1 MELLAPAG
9 SMEALRAAVC
19 NGADAVYLGADTFN
33 ARMNARN
40 FSAADLQEAVVYCHV
55 RGVKVHLTLNTL
67 VLDRE
72 MPRAAELIRMAA
84 SCGVDAFIVQDLGM
98 VSLCRQLAP
107 DVPIHA
113 STQMSIHS
121 LEGVLEAAAL
131 GCSRVVL
138 ARELPAEEIAHIC
151 KKSPVEIEVFVHGAL
166 CMCYSGQC
174 YLSSVIGRR
183 SGNRG
188 QCAQPCRLPYGY
200 GRFESTRYPL
210 SLKDNCLAGELDEL
224 RRMGVASIKIEGRMK
239 RPEYVA
245 IVTRAYRTVL
255 NGGKLTQADLQ
266 ELETAFSRQGFT
278 DGYFKGQTGSD
289 MFGRRQESEDTADLF
304 ASARATYEQGE
315 TQRIG
320 VRFYAM
326 IHRGQPARLA
336 VEDPDGNLCRTYGPV
351 PEQAVYRSLTAQ
363 DLEQQLKKTGGT
375 PYLCTSVRSSLDP
388 DLMLPASAINAM
400 RRDAIAELTAKRGR
414 AEKPHLN
421 AYDEPPRYDGISGE
435 PQLTVAVR
443 TADQITSRMLSMKPT
458 VLYVPLSELV
468 EHPEL
473 RQRVG
478 VETQLAAILPRVIW
492 SGELVP
498 IARQLRTVYDMG
510 VRQVLAGNL
519 GQLHIARA
527 AGFAVRGDFG
537 LNIVNSRAMR
547 YLREQGLD
555 SQLLSFELTLPQIRD
570 ISKAVPA
577 EVLIYG
583 RLPLMLME
591 NCVIKNRTGT
601 CTCQTGTVRLVDRV
615 GEEFPIV
622 KDPGTCRNVLLNGK
636 KLYLLDKKDAFR
648 GMGLWALRLQFTTEI
663 SPQAG
668 TDEAYRPAV
677 YRPCGRCGRDDGQ
690 VASCPAGGHA
700 RQPSESADHR
710 RRRICGRYRHCC
722 RYHRGH
728 RRPRTGKTPLGA
740 GSTGHAPPALRQDAR
755 GRDRSVRMQ
764 RPSHRIRSRRDE
776 GNIPHA
782 L

>member
-72 MPRAAELIRMAA
+72 MPRAAELIRLAA
-84 SCGVDAFIVQDLGM
+84 SCGVDAFIVQDLGV

-255 NGGKLTQADLQ
+255 NGGKLMPSDLQ

-278 DGYFKGQTGSD
+278 DGYFRGQTGSD
-289 MFGRRQESEDTADLF
+289 MFGRRQEGEDTADLF

-315 TQRIG
+315 PQRIG

-326 IHRGQPARLA
+326 IRRGEPAQLA
-336 VEDPDGNLCRTYGPV
+336 VEDPDGNLCRTRGPV
-351 PEQAVYRSLTAQ
+351 PEQAVYRSLTPQ

-375 PYLCTSVRSSLDP
+375 PYLCTAVRSSLDP

-400 RRDAIAELTAKRGR
+400 RRDVIAELTAKRGR
-414 AEKPHLN
+414 AAPARLN
-421 AYDEPPRYDGISGE
+421 AYDEPPRYDGIAGE
-435 PQLTVAVR
+435 PQLTIAVR
-443 TADQITSRMLSMKPT
+443 TAGQITSRMLSMKPT
-458 VLYVPLSELV
+458 VLYVPLSELA
-468 EHPEL
+468 EHPDL
-473 RQRVG
+473 PQRVS

-492 SGELVP
+492 SGELAPV
-498 IARQLRTVYDMG
+498 ARQLRTVYEMG

-577 EVLIYG
+577 ELLIYG

-591 NCVIKNRTGT
+591 NCVMKNRTGI
-601 CTCQTGTVRLVDRV
+601 CACQTGTVRLVDRV

-648 GMGLWALRLQFTTEI
+648 GMGLWALRLQFTTEN
-663 SPQAG
+663 
-668 TDEAYRPAV
+668 
-677 YRPCGRCGRDDGQ
+677 
-690 VASCPAGGHA
+690 
-700 RQPSESADHR
+700 PSEIDKVLMDYQ
-710 RRRICGRYRHCC
+710 GRAVFD
-722 RYHRGH
+722 
-728 RRPRTGKTPLGA
+728 A
-740 GSTGHAPPALRQDAR
+740 GSYTR
-755 GRDRSVRMQ
+755 GLY
-764 RPSHRIRSRRDE
+764 SRGVE
-776 GNIPHA
+776 
-782 L
+782 

>member
-33 ARMNARN
+33 ARINARN

-72 MPRAAELIRMAA
+72 MPRAAELIRLAA
-84 SCGVDAFIVQDLGM
+84 SCGVDAFIVQDLGV

-113 STQMSIHS
+113 STQMSIHL
-121 LEGVLEAAAL
+121 LEGVMEAAAL

-255 NGGKLTQADLQ
+255 NGGKLMPSDLQ

-278 DGYFKGQTGSD
+278 DGYFRGQTGSD
-289 MFGRRQESEDTADLF
+289 MFGRRQEGEDTADLF

-315 TQRIG
+315 PQRIG

-326 IHRGQPARLA
+326 IRRGEPAQLA
-336 VEDPDGNLCRTYGPV
+336 VEDPDGNLCRTRGPV
-351 PEQAVYRSLTAQ
+351 PEQAVYRSLTPQ

-375 PYLCTSVRSSLDP
+375 PYLCTAVRSSLDP

-400 RRDAIAELTAKRGR
+400 RRDVIAELTAKRGR
-414 AEKPHLN
+414 AAPAHLN
-421 AYDEPPRYDGISGE
+421 AYDEPPRYDGIAGE
-435 PQLTVAVR
+435 PQLTIAVR
-443 TADQITSRMLSMKPT
+443 TAGQITSRMLSMKPT
-458 VLYVPLSELV
+458 VLYVPLSELA
-468 EHPEL
+468 EHPDL
-473 RQRVG
+473 PQRVS

-492 SGELVP
+492 SGELAPV
-498 IARQLRTVYDMG
+498 ARQLRTVYEMG

-577 EVLIYG
+577 ELLIYG

-591 NCVIKNRTGT
+591 NCVMKNRTGI
-601 CTCQTGTVRLVDRV
+601 CACQTGTVRLVDRV

-636 KLYLLDKKDAFR
+636 KLYLLDKKDALR
-648 GMGLWALRLQFTTEI
+648 GMGLWALRLQFTTENPGEI
-663 SPQAG
+663 DKVLMDYQG
-668 TDEAYRPAV
+668 RAV
-677 YRPCGRCGRDDGQ
+677 FD
-690 VASCPAGGHA
+690 
-700 RQPSESADHR
+700 
-710 RRRICGRYRHCC
+710 
-722 RYHRGH
+722 
-728 RRPRTGKTPLGA
+728 A
-740 GSTGHAPPALRQDAR
+740 GSYTR
-755 GRDRSVRMQ
+755 GLY
-764 RPSHRIRSRRDE
+764 SRGVE
-776 GNIPHA
+776 
-782 L
+782 

>member
-72 MPRAAELIRMAA
+72 MPRAAELIRLAA
-84 SCGVDAFIVQDLGM
+84 SCGVDAFIVQDLGV

-121 LEGVLEAAAL
+121 LEGVMEAAAL

-255 NGGKLTQADLQ
+255 NGGKLMPSDLQ

-278 DGYFKGQTGSD
+278 DGYFRGQTGSD
-289 MFGRRQESEDTADLF
+289 MFGRRQEGEDTADLF

-315 TQRIG
+315 PQRIG

-326 IHRGQPARLA
+326 IRRGEPAQLA
-336 VEDPDGNLCRTYGPV
+336 VEDPDGNLCRTRGPV
-351 PEQAVYRSLTAQ
+351 PEQAVYRSLTPQ

-375 PYLCTSVRSSLDP
+375 PYLCTAVRSSLDP

-400 RRDAIAELTAKRGR
+400 RRDVIAELTAKRGR
-414 AEKPHLN
+414 AAPARLN
-421 AYDEPPRYDGISGE
+421 AYDEPPRYDGIAGE
-435 PQLTVAVR
+435 PQLTIAVR
-443 TADQITSRMLSMKPT
+443 TAGQITSRMLSMKPT
-458 VLYVPLSELV
+458 VLYVPLSELA
-468 EHPEL
+468 EHPDL
-473 RQRVG
+473 PQRVS

-492 SGELVP
+492 SGELAPV
-498 IARQLRTVYDMG
+498 ARQLRTVYEMG

-577 EVLIYG
+577 ELLIYG

-591 NCVIKNRTGT
+591 NCVMKNRTGI
-601 CTCQTGTVRLVDRV
+601 CACQTGTVRLVDRV

-636 KLYLLDKKDAFR
+636 KLYLLDRKDALR
-648 GMGLWALRLQFTTEI
+648 GMGLWALRLQFTTENPGEI
-663 SPQAG
+663 DKVLMDYQG
-668 TDEAYRPAV
+668 RAV
-677 YRPCGRCGRDDGQ
+677 FD
-690 VASCPAGGHA
+690 
-700 RQPSESADHR
+700 
-710 RRRICGRYRHCC
+710 
-722 RYHRGH
+722 
-728 RRPRTGKTPLGA
+728 A
-740 GSTGHAPPALRQDAR
+740 GSYTR
-755 GRDRSVRMQ
+755 GLY
-764 RPSHRIRSRRDE
+764 SRGVE
-776 GNIPHA
+776 
-782 L
+782 

>member
-33 ARMNARN
+33 ARINARN

-72 MPRAAELIRMAA
+72 MPRAAELIRLAA
-84 SCGVDAFIVQDLGM
+84 SCGVDAFIVQDLGV

-121 LEGVLEAAAL
+121 LEGVMEAAAL

-255 NGGKLTQADLQ
+255 NGGKLMPSDLQ

-278 DGYFKGQTGSD
+278 DGYFRGQTGSD
-289 MFGRRQESEDTADLF
+289 MFGRRQEGEDTADLF

-315 TQRIG
+315 PQRIG

-326 IHRGQPARLA
+326 IRRGEPAQLA
-336 VEDPDGNLCRTYGPV
+336 VEDPDGNLCRTRGPV
-351 PEQAVYRSLTAQ
+351 PEQAVYRSLTPQ

-375 PYLCTSVRSSLDP
+375 PYLCTAVRSSLDP

-400 RRDAIAELTAKRGR
+400 RRDVIAELTAKRGR
-414 AEKPHLN
+414 AAPARLN
-421 AYDEPPRYDGISGE
+421 AYDEPPRYDGIAGE
-435 PQLTVAVR
+435 PQLTIAVR
-443 TADQITSRMLSMKPT
+443 TAGQITSRMLSMKPT
-458 VLYVPLSELV
+458 VLYVPLSELA
-468 EHPEL
+468 EHPDL
-473 RQRVG
+473 PQRVS

-492 SGELVP
+492 SGELAP
-498 IARQLRTVYDMG
+498 IARQLRTVYEMG

-547 YLREQGLD
+547 YMREQGLD

-577 EVLIYG
+577 ELLIYG

-591 NCVIKNRTGT
+591 NCVMKNRTGI
-601 CTCQTGTVRLVDRV
+601 CACQTGTVRLVDRV

-636 KLYLLDKKDAFR
+636 KLYLLDKKDALR
-648 GMGLWALRLQFTTEI
+648 GMGLWALRLQFTTENPGEI
-663 SPQAG
+663 DKVLMDYQG
-668 TDEAYRPAV
+668 RAV
-677 YRPCGRCGRDDGQ
+677 FD
-690 VASCPAGGHA
+690 
-700 RQPSESADHR
+700 
-710 RRRICGRYRHCC
+710 
-722 RYHRGH
+722 
-728 RRPRTGKTPLGA
+728 A
-740 GSTGHAPPALRQDAR
+740 GSYTR
-755 GRDRSVRMQ
+755 GLY
-764 RPSHRIRSRRDE
+764 SRGVE
-776 GNIPHA
+776 
-782 L
+782 

>member
-40 FSAADLQEAVVYCHV
+40 FSAADLQEAIVYCHV

-255 NGGKLTQADLQ
+255 NGGKLMPSDLQ

-278 DGYFKGQTGSD
+278 DGYFRGQTGSD
-289 MFGRRQESEDTADLF
+289 MFGRRQEGEDTADLF

-315 TQRIG
+315 PQRIG

-326 IHRGQPARLA
+326 IRRGEPAQLA
-336 VEDPDGNLCRTYGPV
+336 VEDPDGNLCRTRGPV
-351 PEQAVYRSLTAQ
+351 PEQAVYRSLTPQ

-375 PYLCTSVRSSLDP
+375 PYLCTAVRSSLDP

-400 RRDAIAELTAKRGR
+400 RRDVIAELTAKRGR
-414 AEKPHLN
+414 AAPARLN
-421 AYDEPPRYDGISGE
+421 AYDEPPRYDGIAGE
-435 PQLTVAVR
+435 PQLTIAVR
-443 TADQITSRMLSMKPT
+443 TAGQITSRMLSMKPT
-458 VLYVPLSELV
+458 VLYVPLSELA
-468 EHPEL
+468 EHPDL
-473 RQRVG
+473 PQRVS

-492 SGELVP
+492 SGELAPV
-498 IARQLRTVYDMG
+498 ARQLRTVYEMG

-577 EVLIYG
+577 ELLIYG

-591 NCVIKNRTGT
+591 NCVMKNRTGI
-601 CTCQTGTVRLVDRV
+601 CACQTGTVRLVDRV

-636 KLYLLDKKDAFR
+636 KLYLLDKKDALR
-648 GMGLWALRLQFTTEI
+648 GMGLWALRLQFTTENPGEI
-663 SPQAG
+663 DKVLMDYQG
-668 TDEAYRPAV
+668 RAV
-677 YRPCGRCGRDDGQ
+677 FD
-690 VASCPAGGHA
+690 
-700 RQPSESADHR
+700 
-710 RRRICGRYRHCC
+710 
-722 RYHRGH
+722 
-728 RRPRTGKTPLGA
+728 A
-740 GSTGHAPPALRQDAR
+740 GSYTR
-755 GRDRSVRMQ
+755 GLY
-764 RPSHRIRSRRDE
+764 SRGVE
-776 GNIPHA
+776 
-782 L
+782 

>member
-72 MPRAAELIRMAA
+72 MPRAAELIRLAA

-121 LEGVLEAAAL
+121 LEGVMEAAAL

-255 NGGKLTQADLQ
+255 NGGKLTPSDLQ

-278 DGYFKGQTGSD
+278 DGYFRGQTGSD
-289 MFGRRQESEDTADLF
+289 MFGRRQEGEDTADLF

-315 TQRIG
+315 PQRIG

-326 IHRGQPARLA
+326 IRRGEPAQLA
-336 VEDPDGNLCRTYGPV
+336 VEDPDGNLCRTRGPV
-351 PEQAVYRSLTAQ
+351 PEQAVYRSLTPQ

-375 PYLCTSVRSSLDP
+375 PYLCTAVRSSLDP

-400 RRDAIAELTAKRGR
+400 RRDVIAELTAKRGR
-414 AEKPHLN
+414 AAPARLN
-421 AYDEPPRYDGISGE
+421 AYDEPPRYDGIAGE
-435 PQLTVAVR
+435 PQLTIAVR
-443 TADQITSRMLSMKPT
+443 TAGQITSRMLSMKPT
-458 VLYVPLSELV
+458 VLYVPLSELA
-468 EHPEL
+468 EHPDL
-473 RQRVG
+473 RQRVS

-492 SGELVP
+492 SGELAP
-498 IARQLRTVYDMG
+498 IARQLRTVYEMG

-577 EVLIYG
+577 ELLIYG

-591 NCVIKNRTGT
+591 NCVMKNRTGI
-601 CTCQTGTVRLVDRV
+601 CACQTGTVRLVDRV
-615 GEEFPIV
+615 GEEFPVV

-636 KLYLLDKKDAFR
+636 KLYLLDKKDALR
-648 GMGLWALRLQFTTEI
+648 GMGLWALRLQFTTENPGEI
-663 SPQAG
+663 DKVLMDYQG
-668 TDEAYRPAV
+668 RAV
-677 YRPCGRCGRDDGQ
+677 FD
-690 VASCPAGGHA
+690 
-700 RQPSESADHR
+700 
-710 RRRICGRYRHCC
+710 
-722 RYHRGH
+722 
-728 RRPRTGKTPLGA
+728 A
-740 GSTGHAPPALRQDAR
+740 GSYTR
-755 GRDRSVRMQ
+755 GLY
-764 RPSHRIRSRRDE
+764 SRGVE
-776 GNIPHA
+776 
-782 L
+782 

>member
-33 ARMNARN
+33 ARINARN

-72 MPRAAELIRMAA
+72 MPRAAELIRLAA
-84 SCGVDAFIVQDLGM
+84 SCGVDAFIVQDLGV

-255 NGGKLTQADLQ
+255 NGGKLMPSDLQ

-278 DGYFKGQTGSD
+278 DGYFRGQTGSD
-289 MFGRRQESEDTADLF
+289 MFGRRQEGEDTADLF

-315 TQRIG
+315 PQRIG

-326 IHRGQPARLA
+326 IRRGEPAQLA
-336 VEDPDGNLCRTYGPV
+336 VEDPDGNLCRARGPV
-351 PEQAVYRSLTAQ
+351 PEQAVYRSLTPQ

-375 PYLCTSVRSSLDP
+375 PYLCTAVRSSLDP

-400 RRDAIAELTAKRGR
+400 RRDVIAELTAKRGR
-414 AEKPHLN
+414 AAPARLN
-421 AYDEPPRYDGISGE
+421 AYDEPPRYDGIAGE
-435 PQLTVAVR
+435 PQLTIAVR
-443 TADQITSRMLSMKPT
+443 TAGQITSRMLSMKPT
-458 VLYVPLSELV
+458 VLYVPLSELA
-468 EHPEL
+468 EHPDL
-473 RQRVG
+473 PQRVS

-492 SGELVP
+492 SGELIP
-498 IARQLRTVYDMG
+498 IARQLRTVYEMG

-519 GQLHIARA
+519 GQLHIART

-577 EVLIYG
+577 ELLIYG

-591 NCVIKNRTGT
+591 NCVMKNRTGI
-601 CTCQTGTVRLVDRV
+601 CACQTGTVRLVDRV

-636 KLYLLDKKDAFR
+636 KLYLLDKKDALR
-648 GMGLWALRLQFTTEI
+648 GMGLWALRLQFTTENPGEI
-663 SPQAG
+663 DKVLMDYQG
-668 TDEAYRPAV
+668 RAV
-677 YRPCGRCGRDDGQ
+677 FD
-690 VASCPAGGHA
+690 
-700 RQPSESADHR
+700 
-710 RRRICGRYRHCC
+710 
-722 RYHRGH
+722 
-728 RRPRTGKTPLGA
+728 A
-740 GSTGHAPPALRQDAR
+740 GSYTR
-755 GRDRSVRMQ
+755 GLY
-764 RPSHRIRSRRDE
+764 SRGVE
-776 GNIPHA
+776 
-782 L
+782 

>member
-33 ARMNARN
+33 ARINARN
-40 FSAADLQEAVVYCHV
+40 FSAADLQEAAVYCHV

-72 MPRAAELIRMAA
+72 MPRAAELIRLAA
-84 SCGVDAFIVQDLGM
+84 SCGVDAFIVQDLGV

-121 LEGVLEAAAL
+121 LEGVMEAAAL

-255 NGGKLTQADLQ
+255 NGGKLMPSDLQ

-278 DGYFKGQTGSD
+278 DGYFRGQTGSD
-289 MFGRRQESEDTADLF
+289 MFGRRQEGEDTADLF

-315 TQRIG
+315 PQRIG

-326 IHRGQPARLA
+326 IRRGEPAQLA
-336 VEDPDGNLCRTYGPV
+336 VEDPDGNLCRTRGPV
-351 PEQAVYRSLTAQ
+351 PEQAVYRSLTPQ

-375 PYLCTSVRSSLDP
+375 PYLCTAVRSSLDP

-400 RRDAIAELTAKRGR
+400 RRDVIAELTAKRGR
-414 AEKPHLN
+414 AAPAHLN
-421 AYDEPPRYDGISGE
+421 AYDEPPRYDGIAGE
-435 PQLTVAVR
+435 PQLTIAVR
-443 TADQITSRMLSMKPT
+443 TAGQITSRMLSMKPT
-458 VLYVPLSELV
+458 VLYVPLSELA
-468 EHPEL
+468 EHPDL
-473 RQRVG
+473 PQRVS

-492 SGELVP
+492 SGELAPV
-498 IARQLRTVYDMG
+498 ARQLRTAYEMG

-577 EVLIYG
+577 ELLIYG

-591 NCVIKNRTGT
+591 NCVMKNRTGI
-601 CTCQTGTVRLVDRV
+601 CACQTGTVRLVDRV

-636 KLYLLDKKDAFR
+636 KLYLLDKKDALR
-648 GMGLWALRLQFTTEI
+648 GMGLWALRLQFTTENPGEI
-663 SPQAG
+663 DKVLMDYQG
-668 TDEAYRPAV
+668 RAV
-677 YRPCGRCGRDDGQ
+677 FD
-690 VASCPAGGHA
+690 
-700 RQPSESADHR
+700 
-710 RRRICGRYRHCC
+710 
-722 RYHRGH
+722 
-728 RRPRTGKTPLGA
+728 A
-740 GSTGHAPPALRQDAR
+740 GSYTR
-755 GRDRSVRMQ
+755 GLY
-764 RPSHRIRSRRDE
+764 SRGVE
-776 GNIPHA
+776 
-782 L
+782 

>member
-72 MPRAAELIRMAA
+72 MPRAAELIRLAA

-121 LEGVLEAAAL
+121 LEGVMEAAAL

-151 KKSPVEIEVFVHGAL
+151 KRSPVEIEVFVHGAL

-255 NGGKLTQADLQ
+255 NGGKLMPSDLQ

-278 DGYFKGQTGSD
+278 DGYFRGQTGSD
-289 MFGRRQESEDTADLF
+289 MFGRRQEGEDTADLF

-315 TQRIG
+315 PQRIG

-326 IHRGQPARLA
+326 IRRGEPAQLA
-336 VEDPDGNLCRTYGPV
+336 VEDPDGNLCRTRGPV
-351 PEQAVYRSLTAQ
+351 PEQAVYRSLTPQ

-375 PYLCTSVRSSLDP
+375 PYLCTAVRSSLDP

-400 RRDAIAELTAKRGR
+400 RRDVIAELTAKRGR
-414 AEKPHLN
+414 AAPARLN
-421 AYDEPPRYDGISGE
+421 AYDEPPRYDGIAGE
-435 PQLTVAVR
+435 PQLTIAVR
-443 TADQITSRMLSMKPT
+443 TAGQITSRMLSMKPT
-458 VLYVPLSELV
+458 VLYVPLSELA
-468 EHPEL
+468 EHPDL
-473 RQRVG
+473 PQRVG

-492 SGELVP
+492 SGELAPV
-498 IARQLRTVYDMG
+498 ARQLRTVYEMG

-519 GQLHIARA
+519 GHLHIARA

-577 EVLIYG
+577 ELLIYG

-591 NCVIKNRTGT
+591 NCVMKNRTGI
-601 CTCQTGTVRLVDRV
+601 CACQTGTVRLVDRV

-636 KLYLLDKKDAFR
+636 KLYLLDKKDALR
-648 GMGLWALRLQFTTEI
+648 GMGLWALRLQFTTENPGEI
-663 SPQAG
+663 DKVLMDYQG
-668 TDEAYRPAV
+668 RAV
-677 YRPCGRCGRDDGQ
+677 FD
-690 VASCPAGGHA
+690 
-700 RQPSESADHR
+700 
-710 RRRICGRYRHCC
+710 
-722 RYHRGH
+722 
-728 RRPRTGKTPLGA
+728 A
-740 GSTGHAPPALRQDAR
+740 GSYTR
-755 GRDRSVRMQ
+755 GLY
-764 RPSHRIRSRRDE
+764 SRGVE
-776 GNIPHA
+776 
-782 L
+782 

>member
-72 MPRAAELIRMAA
+72 MPRAAELIRLAA
-84 SCGVDAFIVQDLGM
+84 SCGVDAFIVQDLGV

-121 LEGVLEAAAL
+121 LEGVMEAAAL

-151 KKSPVEIEVFVHGAL
+151 KRSPVEIEVFVHGAL

-255 NGGKLTQADLQ
+255 NGGKLMPSDLQ

-278 DGYFKGQTGSD
+278 DGYFRGQTGSD
-289 MFGRRQESEDTADLF
+289 MFGRRQEGEDTADLF

-315 TQRIG
+315 PQRIG

-326 IHRGQPARLA
+326 IRRGEPAQLA
-336 VEDPDGNLCRTYGPV
+336 VEDPDGNLCRTRGPV
-351 PEQAVYRSLTAQ
+351 PEQAVYRSLTPQ

-375 PYLCTSVRSSLDP
+375 PYLCTAVRSSLDP

-400 RRDAIAELTAKRGR
+400 RRDVIAELTAKRGR
-414 AEKPHLN
+414 AAPAHLN
-421 AYDEPPRYDGISGE
+421 AYDEPPRYDGIAGE
-435 PQLTVAVR
+435 PQLTIAVR
-443 TADQITSRMLSMKPT
+443 TAGQITSRMLSMKPT
-458 VLYVPLSELV
+458 VLYVPLSELA
-468 EHPEL
+468 EHPDL
-473 RQRVG
+473 PQRVS

-492 SGELVP
+492 SGELAPV
-498 IARQLRTVYDMG
+498 ARQLRTVYEMG

-527 AGFAVRGDFG
+527 AGFAVRGDFS

-577 EVLIYG
+577 ELLIYG

-591 NCVIKNRTGT
+591 NCVMKNRTGI
-601 CTCQTGTVRLVDRV
+601 CACQTGTVRLVDRV

-636 KLYLLDKKDAFR
+636 KLYLLDKKDALR
-648 GMGLWALRLQFTTEI
+648 GMGLWALRLQFTTENPGEI
-663 SPQAG
+663 DKVLMDYQG
-668 TDEAYRPAV
+668 RAV
-677 YRPCGRCGRDDGQ
+677 FD
-690 VASCPAGGHA
+690 
-700 RQPSESADHR
+700 
-710 RRRICGRYRHCC
+710 
-722 RYHRGH
+722 
-728 RRPRTGKTPLGA
+728 A
-740 GSTGHAPPALRQDAR
+740 GSYTR
-755 GRDRSVRMQ
+755 GLY
-764 RPSHRIRSRRDE
+764 SRGVE
-776 GNIPHA
+776 
-782 L
+782 

>member
-33 ARMNARN
+33 ARINARN

-72 MPRAAELIRMAA
+72 MPRAAELIRLAA

-121 LEGVLEAAAL
+121 LEGVMEAAAL

-255 NGGKLTQADLQ
+255 NGGKLTPSDLQ

-278 DGYFKGQTGSD
+278 DGYFRGQTGSD
-289 MFGRRQESEDTADLF
+289 MFGRRQEGEDTADLF

-315 TQRIG
+315 PQRIG

-326 IHRGQPARLA
+326 IRRGEPAQLA
-336 VEDPDGNLCRTYGPV
+336 VEDPDGNLCRTRGPV
-351 PEQAVYRSLTAQ
+351 PEQAVYRSLTPQ

-375 PYLCTSVRSSLDP
+375 PYLCTAVRSSLDP

-400 RRDAIAELTAKRGR
+400 RRDVIAELTAKRGR
-414 AEKPHLN
+414 AAPARLN
-421 AYDEPPRYDGISGE
+421 AYDEPPRYDGIAGE
-435 PQLTVAVR
+435 PQLTIAVR
-443 TADQITSRMLSMKPT
+443 TAGQITSRMLSMKPT
-458 VLYVPLSELV
+458 VLYVPLSELA
-468 EHPEL
+468 EHPDL
-473 RQRVG
+473 PQRVS

-492 SGELVP
+492 SGELAP
-498 IARQLRTVYDMG
+498 IARQLRTVYEMG

-577 EVLIYG
+577 ELLIYG

-591 NCVIKNRTGT
+591 NCVMKNRTGI
-601 CTCQTGTVRLVDRV
+601 CACQTGTVRLVDRV

-636 KLYLLDKKDAFR
+636 KLYLLDKKDALR
-648 GMGLWALRLQFTTEI
+648 GMGLWALRLQFTTENPGEI
-663 SPQAG
+663 DKVLMDYQG
-668 TDEAYRPAV
+668 RAV
-677 YRPCGRCGRDDGQ
+677 FD
-690 VASCPAGGHA
+690 
-700 RQPSESADHR
+700 
-710 RRRICGRYRHCC
+710 
-722 RYHRGH
+722 
-728 RRPRTGKTPLGA
+728 A
-740 GSTGHAPPALRQDAR
+740 GSYTR
-755 GRDRSVRMQ
+755 GLY
-764 RPSHRIRSRRDE
+764 SRGVE
-776 GNIPHA
+776 
-782 L
+782 

>member
-72 MPRAAELIRMAA
+72 MPRAAELIRLAA
-84 SCGVDAFIVQDLGM
+84 SCGVDAFIVQDLGV

-121 LEGVLEAAAL
+121 LEGVMEAAAL

-255 NGGKLTQADLQ
+255 NGGKLMPSDLQ

-278 DGYFKGQTGSD
+278 DGYFRGQTGSD
-289 MFGRRQESEDTADLF
+289 MFGRRQEGEDTADLF

-315 TQRIG
+315 PQRIG

-326 IHRGQPARLA
+326 IRRGEPAQLA
-336 VEDPDGNLCRTYGPV
+336 VEDPDGNLCRTRGPV
-351 PEQAVYRSLTAQ
+351 PEQAVYRSLTPQ

-375 PYLCTSVRSSLDP
+375 PYLCTAVRSSLDP

-400 RRDAIAELTAKRGR
+400 RRDVIAELTAKRGR
-414 AEKPHLN
+414 AAPARLN
-421 AYDEPPRYDGISGE
+421 AYDEPPRYDGIAGE
-435 PQLTVAVR
+435 PQLTIAVR
-443 TADQITSRMLSMKPT
+443 TAGQITSRMLSMKPT

-468 EHPEL
+468 EHPDL
-473 RQRVG
+473 PQRVS

-498 IARQLRTVYDMG
+498 IARQLRTVYEMG

-577 EVLIYG
+577 ELLIYG

-591 NCVIKNRTGT
+591 NCVMKNRTGI
-601 CTCQTGTVRLVDRV
+601 CACQTGTVRLVDRV

-636 KLYLLDKKDAFR
+636 KLYLLDKKDALR
-648 GMGLWALRLQFTTEI
+648 GMGLWALRLQFTTENPGEI
-663 SPQAG
+663 DKVLMDYQG
-668 TDEAYRPAV
+668 RAV
-677 YRPCGRCGRDDGQ
+677 FD
-690 VASCPAGGHA
+690 
-700 RQPSESADHR
+700 
-710 RRRICGRYRHCC
+710 
-722 RYHRGH
+722 
-728 RRPRTGKTPLGA
+728 A
-740 GSTGHAPPALRQDAR
+740 GSYTR
-755 GRDRSVRMQ
+755 GLY
-764 RPSHRIRSRRDE
+764 SRGVE
-776 GNIPHA
+776 
-782 L
+782 

>member
-72 MPRAAELIRMAA
+72 MPRAAELIRLAS
-84 SCGVDAFIVQDLGM
+84 SCGVDAFIVQDLGV

-121 LEGVLEAAAL
+121 LEGVMEAAAL

-255 NGGKLTQADLQ
+255 NGGKLMPSDLQ

-278 DGYFKGQTGSD
+278 DGYFRGQTGSD
-289 MFGRRQESEDTADLF
+289 MFGRRQEGEDTADLF

-315 TQRIG
+315 PQRIG

-326 IHRGQPARLA
+326 IRRGEPAQLA
-336 VEDPDGNLCRTYGPV
+336 VEDPDGNLCRTRGPV
-351 PEQAVYRSLTAQ
+351 PEQAVYRSLTPQ

-375 PYLCTSVRSSLDP
+375 PYLCTAVRSSLDP

-400 RRDAIAELTAKRGR
+400 RRDVIAELTAKRGR
-414 AEKPHLN
+414 AAPARLN
-421 AYDEPPRYDGISGE
+421 AYDEPPRYDGIAGE
-435 PQLTVAVR
+435 PQLTIAVR
-443 TADQITSRMLSMKPT
+443 TAGQITSRMLSMKPT
-458 VLYVPLSELV
+458 VLYVPLSELA
-468 EHPEL
+468 EHPDL
-473 RQRVG
+473 PQRVS

-492 SGELVP
+492 SGELAPV
-498 IARQLRTVYDMG
+498 ARQLRTVYEMG

-577 EVLIYG
+577 ELLIYG

-591 NCVIKNRTGT
+591 NCVMKNRTGI
-601 CTCQTGTVRLVDRV
+601 CACQTGTVRLVDRV

-636 KLYLLDKKDAFR
+636 KLYLLDKKDALR
-648 GMGLWALRLQFTTEI
+648 GMGLWALRLQFTTENPGEI
-663 SPQAG
+663 DKVLMDYQG
-668 TDEAYRPAV
+668 RAV
-677 YRPCGRCGRDDGQ
+677 FD
-690 VASCPAGGHA
+690 
-700 RQPSESADHR
+700 
-710 RRRICGRYRHCC
+710 
-722 RYHRGH
+722 
-728 RRPRTGKTPLGA
+728 A
-740 GSTGHAPPALRQDAR
+740 GSYTR
-755 GRDRSVRMQ
+755 GLY
-764 RPSHRIRSRRDE
+764 SRGVE
-776 GNIPHA
+776 
-782 L
+782 

>member
-400 RRDAIAELTAKRGR
+400 RRDVIAELTAKRGR

-435 PQLTVAVR
+435 PQLTVTVR

-547 YLREQGLD
+547 YLREQGFD

-648 GMGLWALRLQFTTEI
+648 GMGLWALRLQFTTEN
-663 SPQAG
+663 
-668 TDEAYRPAV
+668 
-677 YRPCGRCGRDDGQ
+677 
-690 VASCPAGGHA
+690 
-700 RQPSESADHR
+700 PSEIDKVLMDYQ
-710 RRRICGRYRHCC
+710 GRAVFD
-722 RYHRGH
+722 
-728 RRPRTGKTPLGA
+728 A
-740 GSTGHAPPALRQDAR
+740 GSYTR
-755 GRDRSVRMQ
+755 GLY
-764 RPSHRIRSRRDE
+764 SRGVE
-776 GNIPHA
+776 
-782 L
+782 

>member
-33 ARMNARN
+33 ARINARN

-72 MPRAAELIRMAA
+72 MPRAAELIRLAA

-98 VSLCRQLAP
+98 VLLCRQLAP

-121 LEGVLEAAAL
+121 LEGVMEAAAL

-255 NGGKLTQADLQ
+255 NGGKLMPSDLQ

-278 DGYFKGQTGSD
+278 DGYFRGQTGSD
-289 MFGRRQESEDTADLF
+289 MFGRRQEGEDTADLF

-315 TQRIG
+315 PQRIG

-326 IHRGQPARLA
+326 IRRGEPAQLA
-336 VEDPDGNLCRTYGPV
+336 VEDPDGNLCRARGPV
-351 PEQAVYRSLTAQ
+351 PEQAVYRSLTPQ

-375 PYLCTSVRSSLDP
+375 PYLCTAVRSSLDP

-400 RRDAIAELTAKRGR
+400 RRDVIAELTAKRGR
-414 AEKPHLN
+414 AAPARLN
-421 AYDEPPRYDGISGE
+421 AYDEPPRYDGIAGE
-435 PQLTVAVR
+435 PQLTIAVR
-443 TADQITSRMLSMKPT
+443 TAGQITSRMLSMKPT
-458 VLYVPLSELV
+458 VLYVPLSELA
-468 EHPEL
+468 EHPDL
-473 RQRVG
+473 PQRVS

-492 SGELVP
+492 SGELAP
-498 IARQLRTVYDMG
+498 IARQLRTVYEMG

-577 EVLIYG
+577 ELLIYG

-591 NCVIKNRTGT
+591 NCVMKNRTGI
-601 CTCQTGTVRLVDRV
+601 CACQTGTVRLVDRV

-636 KLYLLDKKDAFR
+636 KLYLLDKKDALR
-648 GMGLWALRLQFTTEI
+648 GMGLWALRLQFTTENPGEI
-663 SPQAG
+663 DKVLMDYQG
-668 TDEAYRPAV
+668 RAV
-677 YRPCGRCGRDDGQ
+677 FD
-690 VASCPAGGHA
+690 
-700 RQPSESADHR
+700 
-710 RRRICGRYRHCC
+710 
-722 RYHRGH
+722 
-728 RRPRTGKTPLGA
+728 A
-740 GSTGHAPPALRQDAR
+740 GSYTR
-755 GRDRSVRMQ
+755 GLY
-764 RPSHRIRSRRDE
+764 SRGVE
-776 GNIPHA
+776 
-782 L
+782 

>member
-72 MPRAAELIRMAA
+72 MPRAAELIRLAA

-98 VSLCRQLAP
+98 VLLCRQLAP

-121 LEGVLEAAAL
+121 LEGVMEAAAL

-255 NGGKLTQADLQ
+255 NGGKLMPSDLQ

-278 DGYFKGQTGSD
+278 DGYFRGQTGSD
-289 MFGRRQESEDTADLF
+289 MFGRRQEGEDTADLF

-315 TQRIG
+315 PQRIG

-326 IHRGQPARLA
+326 IRRGEPAQLA
-336 VEDPDGNLCRTYGPV
+336 VEDPDGNLCRTRGPV
-351 PEQAVYRSLTAQ
+351 PEQAVYRSLTPQ

-375 PYLCTSVRSSLDP
+375 PYLCTAVRSSLDP

-400 RRDAIAELTAKRGR
+400 RRDVIAELTAKRGR
-414 AEKPHLN
+414 AAPARLN
-421 AYDEPPRYDGISGE
+421 AYDEPPRYDGIAGE
-435 PQLTVAVR
+435 PQLTIAVR
-443 TADQITSRMLSMKPT
+443 TAGQITSRMLSMKPT
-458 VLYVPLSELV
+458 VLYVPLSELA
-468 EHPEL
+468 EHPDL
-473 RQRVG
+473 PQRVG

-492 SGELVP
+492 SGELAPV
-498 IARQLRTVYDMG
+498 ARQLRTVHEMG

-577 EVLIYG
+577 ELLIYG

-591 NCVIKNRTGT
+591 NCVMKNRTGI
-601 CTCQTGTVRLVDRV
+601 CACQTGTVRLVDRV

-636 KLYLLDKKDAFR
+636 KLYLLDKKDALR
-648 GMGLWALRLQFTTEI
+648 GMGLWALRLQFTTENPGEI
-663 SPQAG
+663 DKVLMDYQG
-668 TDEAYRPAV
+668 RAV
-677 YRPCGRCGRDDGQ
+677 FD
-690 VASCPAGGHA
+690 
-700 RQPSESADHR
+700 
-710 RRRICGRYRHCC
+710 
-722 RYHRGH
+722 
-728 RRPRTGKTPLGA
+728 A
-740 GSTGHAPPALRQDAR
+740 GSYTR
-755 GRDRSVRMQ
+755 GLY
-764 RPSHRIRSRRDE
+764 SRGVE
-776 GNIPHA
+776 
-782 L
+782 

>member
-72 MPRAAELIRMAA
+72 MPRAAELIRLAA
-84 SCGVDAFIVQDLGM
+84 SCGVDAFIVQDLGV

-255 NGGKLTQADLQ
+255 NGGKLMPSDLQ

-278 DGYFKGQTGSD
+278 DGYFRGQTGSD
-289 MFGRRQESEDTADLF
+289 MFGRRQEGEDTADLF

-315 TQRIG
+315 PQRIG

-326 IHRGQPARLA
+326 IRRGEPAQLA
-336 VEDPDGNLCRTYGPV
+336 VEDPDGNLCRTRGPV
-351 PEQAVYRSLTAQ
+351 PEQAVYRSLTPQ

-375 PYLCTSVRSSLDP
+375 PYLCTAVRSSLDP

-400 RRDAIAELTAKRGR
+400 RRDVIAELTAKRGR
-414 AEKPHLN
+414 AAPARLN
-421 AYDEPPRYDGISGE
+421 AYDEPPRYDGIAGE
-435 PQLTVAVR
+435 PQLTIAVR
-443 TADQITSRMLSMKPT
+443 TAGQITSRMLSMKPT
-458 VLYVPLSELV
+458 VLYVPLSELA
-468 EHPEL
+468 EHPDL
-473 RQRVG
+473 PQRVS

-492 SGELVP
+492 SGELAPV
-498 IARQLRTVYDMG
+498 ARQLRTVYEMG

-577 EVLIYG
+577 ELLIYG

-591 NCVIKNRTGT
+591 NCVMKNRTGI
-601 CTCQTGTVRLVDRV
+601 CACQTGTVRLVDRV

-636 KLYLLDKKDAFR
+636 KLYLLDKKDVLR
-648 GMGLWALRLQFTTEI
+648 GMGLWALRLQFTTENPGEI
-663 SPQAG
+663 DKVLMDYQG
-668 TDEAYRPAV
+668 RAV
-677 YRPCGRCGRDDGQ
+677 FD
-690 VASCPAGGHA
+690 
-700 RQPSESADHR
+700 
-710 RRRICGRYRHCC
+710 
-722 RYHRGH
+722 
-728 RRPRTGKTPLGA
+728 A
-740 GSTGHAPPALRQDAR
+740 GSYTR
-755 GRDRSVRMQ
+755 GLY
-764 RPSHRIRSRRDE
+764 SRGVE
-776 GNIPHA
+776 
-782 L
+782 

>member
-72 MPRAAELIRMAA
+72 MPRAAELIRLAA
-84 SCGVDAFIVQDLGM
+84 SCGVDAFIVQDLGV

-121 LEGVLEAAAL
+121 LEGVMEAAAL

-255 NGGKLTQADLQ
+255 NGGKLTPSDLQ

-278 DGYFKGQTGSD
+278 DGYFRGQTGSD
-289 MFGRRQESEDTADLF
+289 MFGRRQEGEDTADLF
-304 ASARATYEQGE
+304 TSARATYEQGE
-315 TQRIG
+315 PQRIG

-326 IHRGQPARLA
+326 IRRGEPAQLA
-336 VEDPDGNLCRTYGPV
+336 VEDPDGNLCRTRGPV
-351 PEQAVYRSLTAQ
+351 PEQAVYRSLTPQ

-375 PYLCTSVRSSLDP
+375 PYLCTAVRSSLDP

-400 RRDAIAELTAKRGR
+400 RRDVIAELTAKRGR
-414 AEKPHLN
+414 AAPARLN
-421 AYDEPPRYDGISGE
+421 AYDEPPRYDGIAGE
-435 PQLTVAVR
+435 PQLTIAVR
-443 TADQITSRMLSMKPT
+443 TAGQITSRMLSMKPT
-458 VLYVPLSELV
+458 VLYVPLSELA
-468 EHPEL
+468 EHPDL
-473 RQRVG
+473 PQRVS

-492 SGELVP
+492 SGELAPV
-498 IARQLRTVYDMG
+498 ARQLRMVYEMG

-577 EVLIYG
+577 ELLIYG

-591 NCVIKNRTGT
+591 NCVMKNRTGI
-601 CTCQTGTVRLVDRV
+601 CACQTGTVRLVDRV

-636 KLYLLDKKDAFR
+636 KLYLLDKKDALR
-648 GMGLWALRLQFTTEI
+648 GMGLWALRLQFTTENPGEI
-663 SPQAG
+663 DKVLMDYQG
-668 TDEAYRPAV
+668 RAV
-677 YRPCGRCGRDDGQ
+677 FD
-690 VASCPAGGHA
+690 
-700 RQPSESADHR
+700 
-710 RRRICGRYRHCC
+710 
-722 RYHRGH
+722 
-728 RRPRTGKTPLGA
+728 A
-740 GSTGHAPPALRQDAR
+740 GSYTR
-755 GRDRSVRMQ
+755 GLY
-764 RPSHRIRSRRDE
+764 SRGVE
-776 GNIPHA
+776 
-782 L
+782 

>member
-72 MPRAAELIRMAA
+72 MPRAAELIRLAA
-84 SCGVDAFIVQDLGM
+84 SCGVDAFIVQDLGV

-255 NGGKLTQADLQ
+255 NGGKLMPSDLQ

-278 DGYFKGQTGSD
+278 DGYFRGQTGSD
-289 MFGRRQESEDTADLF
+289 MFGRRQEGEDTADLF

-315 TQRIG
+315 PQRIG

-326 IHRGQPARLA
+326 IRRGEPAQLA
-336 VEDPDGNLCRTYGPV
+336 VEDPDGNLCRTRGPV
-351 PEQAVYRSLTAQ
+351 PEQAVYRSLTPQ

-375 PYLCTSVRSSLDP
+375 PYLCTAVRSSLDP

-400 RRDAIAELTAKRGR
+400 RRDVIAELTAKRGR
-414 AEKPHLN
+414 AAPARLN
-421 AYDEPPRYDGISGE
+421 AYDEPPRYDGIAGE
-435 PQLTVAVR
+435 PQLTIAVR
-443 TADQITSRMLSMKPT
+443 TAGQITSRMLSMKPT
-458 VLYVPLSELV
+458 VLYVPLSELA
-468 EHPEL
+468 EHPDL
-473 RQRVG
+473 PQRVS

-492 SGELVP
+492 SGELAPV
-498 IARQLRTVYDMG
+498 ARQLRTVYEMG

-547 YLREQGLD
+547 YLREQRLD

-577 EVLIYG
+577 ELLIYG

-591 NCVIKNRTGT
+591 NCVMKNRTGI
-601 CTCQTGTVRLVDRV
+601 CACQTGTVRLVDRV

-636 KLYLLDKKDAFR
+636 KLYLLDKKDALR
-648 GMGLWALRLQFTTEI
+648 GMGLWALRLQFTTENPGEI
-663 SPQAG
+663 DKVLMDYQG
-668 TDEAYRPAV
+668 RAV
-677 YRPCGRCGRDDGQ
+677 FD
-690 VASCPAGGHA
+690 
-700 RQPSESADHR
+700 
-710 RRRICGRYRHCC
+710 
-722 RYHRGH
+722 
-728 RRPRTGKTPLGA
+728 A
-740 GSTGHAPPALRQDAR
+740 GSYTR
-755 GRDRSVRMQ
+755 GLY
-764 RPSHRIRSRRDE
+764 SRGVE
-776 GNIPHA
+776 
-782 L
+782 

>member
-400 RRDAIAELTAKRGR
+400 RRDVIAELTAKRGR

-492 SGELVP
+492 SGELAPV
-498 IARQLRTVYDMG
+498 ARQLRTVYEMG

-648 GMGLWALRLQFTTEI
+648 GMGLWALRLQFTTEN
-663 SPQAG
+663 
-668 TDEAYRPAV
+668 
-677 YRPCGRCGRDDGQ
+677 
-690 VASCPAGGHA
+690 
-700 RQPSESADHR
+700 PSEIDKVLMDYQ
-710 RRRICGRYRHCC
+710 GRAVFD
-722 RYHRGH
+722 
-728 RRPRTGKTPLGA
+728 A
-740 GSTGHAPPALRQDAR
+740 GSYTR
-755 GRDRSVRMQ
+755 GLY
-764 RPSHRIRSRRDE
+764 SRGVE
-776 GNIPHA
+776 
-782 L
+782 

>member
-315 TQRIG
+315 PQRIG

-326 IHRGQPARLA
+326 IRRGEPAQLA
-336 VEDPDGNLCRTYGPV
+336 VEDPDGNLCRTRGPV
-351 PEQAVYRSLTAQ
+351 PEQAVYRSLTPQ

-375 PYLCTSVRSSLDP
+375 PYLCTAVRSSLDP

-400 RRDAIAELTAKRGR
+400 RRDVIAELTAKRGR
-414 AEKPHLN
+414 AAPARLN
-421 AYDEPPRYDGISGE
+421 AYDEPPRYDGIAGE
-435 PQLTVAVR
+435 PQLTIAVR
-443 TADQITSRMLSMKPT
+443 TAGQITSRMLSMKPT
-458 VLYVPLSELV
+458 VLYVPLSELA
-468 EHPEL
+468 EHPDL
-473 RQRVG
+473 PQRVS

-492 SGELVP
+492 SGELAPV
-498 IARQLRTVYDMG
+498 ARQLRTVYDMG

-577 EVLIYG
+577 ELLIYG

-591 NCVIKNRTGT
+591 NCVMKNRTGI
-601 CTCQTGTVRLVDRV
+601 CACQTGTVRLVDRV

-636 KLYLLDKKDAFR
+636 KLYLLDKKDALR
-648 GMGLWALRLQFTTEI
+648 GMGLWALRLQFTTENPGEI
-663 SPQAG
+663 DKVLMDYQG
-668 TDEAYRPAV
+668 RAV
-677 YRPCGRCGRDDGQ
+677 FD
-690 VASCPAGGHA
+690 
-700 RQPSESADHR
+700 
-710 RRRICGRYRHCC
+710 
-722 RYHRGH
+722 
-728 RRPRTGKTPLGA
+728 A
-740 GSTGHAPPALRQDAR
+740 GSYTR
-755 GRDRSVRMQ
+755 GLY
-764 RPSHRIRSRRDE
+764 SRGVE
-776 GNIPHA
+776 
-782 L
+782 

>member
-40 FSAADLQEAVVYCHV
+40 FSAADLQEAIVYCHV

-121 LEGVLEAAAL
+121 LEGVMEAAAL

-315 TQRIG
+315 PQRIG

-375 PYLCTSVRSSLDP
+375 PYLCTAVRSSLDP

-400 RRDAIAELTAKRGR
+400 RRDVIAELTAKRGR

-648 GMGLWALRLQFTTEI
+648 GMGLWALRLQFTTEN
-663 SPQAG
+663 
-668 TDEAYRPAV
+668 
-677 YRPCGRCGRDDGQ
+677 
-690 VASCPAGGHA
+690 
-700 RQPSESADHR
+700 PSEIDKVLMDYQ
-710 RRRICGRYRHCC
+710 GRAVFD
-722 RYHRGH
+722 
-728 RRPRTGKTPLGA
+728 A
-740 GSTGHAPPALRQDAR
+740 GSYTR
-755 GRDRSVRMQ
+755 GLY
-764 RPSHRIRSRRDE
+764 SRGVE
-776 GNIPHA
+776 
-782 L
+782 

>member
-33 ARMNARN
+33 ARINARN

-72 MPRAAELIRMAA
+72 MPRAAELIRLAA
-84 SCGVDAFIVQDLGM
+84 SCGVDAFIVQDLGV

-121 LEGVLEAAAL
+121 LEGVMEAAAL

-255 NGGKLTQADLQ
+255 NGGKLMPSDLQ

-278 DGYFKGQTGSD
+278 DGYFRGQTGSD
-289 MFGRRQESEDTADLF
+289 MFGRRQEGEDTADLF

-315 TQRIG
+315 PQRIG

-326 IHRGQPARLA
+326 IRRGEPAQLA
-336 VEDPDGNLCRTYGPV
+336 VEDPDGNLCRTRGPV
-351 PEQAVYRSLTAQ
+351 PEQAVYRSLTPQ

-375 PYLCTSVRSSLDP
+375 PYLCTAVRSSLDP

-400 RRDAIAELTAKRGR
+400 RRDVIAELTAKRGR
-414 AEKPHLN
+414 AAPARLN
-421 AYDEPPRYDGISGE
+421 AYDEPPRYDGIAGE
-435 PQLTVAVR
+435 PQLTIAVR
-443 TADQITSRMLSMKPT
+443 TAGQITSRMLSMKPT
-458 VLYVPLSELV
+458 VLYVPLSELA
-468 EHPEL
+468 EHPDL
-473 RQRVG
+473 PQRVS

-492 SGELVP
+492 SGELAPV
-498 IARQLRTVYDMG
+498 ARQLRTVYEMG

-519 GQLHIARA
+519 GQLRIARA

-577 EVLIYG
+577 ELLIYG

-591 NCVIKNRTGT
+591 NCVMKNRTGI
-601 CTCQTGTVRLVDRV
+601 CACQTGTVRLVDRV

-636 KLYLLDKKDAFR
+636 KLYLLDKKDALR
-648 GMGLWALRLQFTTEI
+648 GMGLWALRLQFTTENPGEI
-663 SPQAG
+663 DKVLMDYQG
-668 TDEAYRPAV
+668 RAV
-677 YRPCGRCGRDDGQ
+677 FD
-690 VASCPAGGHA
+690 
-700 RQPSESADHR
+700 
-710 RRRICGRYRHCC
+710 
-722 RYHRGH
+722 
-728 RRPRTGKTPLGA
+728 A
-740 GSTGHAPPALRQDAR
+740 GSYTR
-755 GRDRSVRMQ
+755 GLY
-764 RPSHRIRSRRDE
+764 SRGVE
-776 GNIPHA
+776 
-782 L
+782 

>member
-33 ARMNARN
+33 ARINARN

-72 MPRAAELIRMAA
+72 MPRAAELIRLAA
-84 SCGVDAFIVQDLGM
+84 SCGVDAFIVQDLGV

-121 LEGVLEAAAL
+121 LEGVMEAAAL

-210 SLKDNCLAGELDEL
+210 SLKDNCLVGELDEL

-255 NGGKLTQADLQ
+255 NGGKLMPSDLQ

-278 DGYFKGQTGSD
+278 DGYFRGQTGSD
-289 MFGRRQESEDTADLF
+289 MFGRRQEGEDTADLF

-315 TQRIG
+315 PQRIG

-326 IHRGQPARLA
+326 IRRGEPAQLA
-336 VEDPDGNLCRTYGPV
+336 VEDPDGNLCRTRGPV
-351 PEQAVYRSLTAQ
+351 PEQAVYRSLTPQ

-375 PYLCTSVRSSLDP
+375 PYLCTAVRSSLDP

-400 RRDAIAELTAKRGR
+400 RRDVIAELTAKRGR
-414 AEKPHLN
+414 AAPARLN
-421 AYDEPPRYDGISGE
+421 AYDEPPRYDGIAGE
-435 PQLTVAVR
+435 PQLTIAVR
-443 TADQITSRMLSMKPT
+443 TAGQITSRMLSMKPT
-458 VLYVPLSELV
+458 VLYVPLSELA
-468 EHPEL
+468 EHPDL
-473 RQRVG
+473 PQRVS

-492 SGELVP
+492 SGELAPV
-498 IARQLRTVYDMG
+498 ARQLRTVYEMG

-577 EVLIYG
+577 ELLIYG

-591 NCVIKNRTGT
+591 NCVMKNRTGI
-601 CTCQTGTVRLVDRV
+601 CACQTGTVRLVDRV

-648 GMGLWALRLQFTTEI
+648 GMGLWALRLQFTTEN
-663 SPQAG
+663 
-668 TDEAYRPAV
+668 
-677 YRPCGRCGRDDGQ
+677 
-690 VASCPAGGHA
+690 
-700 RQPSESADHR
+700 PSEIDKVLMDYQ
-710 RRRICGRYRHCC
+710 GRAVFD
-722 RYHRGH
+722 
-728 RRPRTGKTPLGA
+728 A
-740 GSTGHAPPALRQDAR
+740 GSYTR
-755 GRDRSVRMQ
+755 GLY
-764 RPSHRIRSRRDE
+764 SRGVE
-776 GNIPHA
+776 
-782 L
+782 

>member
-33 ARMNARN
+33 ARINARN

-72 MPRAAELIRMAA
+72 MLRAAELIRLAA

-255 NGGKLTQADLQ
+255 NGGKLMPSDLQ

-278 DGYFKGQTGSD
+278 DGYFRGQTGSD
-289 MFGRRQESEDTADLF
+289 MFGRRQEGEDTADLF

-315 TQRIG
+315 PQCIG

-326 IHRGQPARLA
+326 IRRGEPAQLA
-336 VEDPDGNLCRTYGPV
+336 VEDPDGNLCRTRGPV
-351 PEQAVYRSLTAQ
+351 PEQAVYRSLTPQ

-375 PYLCTSVRSSLDP
+375 PYLCTAVRSSLDP

-400 RRDAIAELTAKRGR
+400 RRDVIAELTAKRGR
-414 AEKPHLN
+414 AAPAHLN
-421 AYDEPPRYDGISGE
+421 AYDEPPRYDGIAGE
-435 PQLTVAVR
+435 PQLTIAVR
-443 TADQITSRMLSMKPT
+443 TAGQITSRMLSMKPT
-458 VLYVPLSELV
+458 VLYVPLSELA
-468 EHPEL
+468 EHPDL
-473 RQRVG
+473 PQRVS

-492 SGELVP
+492 SGELAPV
-498 IARQLRTVYDMG
+498 ARQLRTVYEMG

-577 EVLIYG
+577 ELLIYG

-591 NCVIKNRTGT
+591 NCVMKNRTGI
-601 CTCQTGTVRLVDRV
+601 CACQTGTVRLVDRV

-636 KLYLLDKKDAFR
+636 KLYLLDKKDALR
-648 GMGLWALRLQFTTEI
+648 GMGLWALRLQFTTENPGEI
-663 SPQAG
+663 DKVLMDYQG
-668 TDEAYRPAV
+668 RAV
-677 YRPCGRCGRDDGQ
+677 FD
-690 VASCPAGGHA
+690 
-700 RQPSESADHR
+700 
-710 RRRICGRYRHCC
+710 
-722 RYHRGH
+722 
-728 RRPRTGKTPLGA
+728 A
-740 GSTGHAPPALRQDAR
+740 GSYTR
-755 GRDRSVRMQ
+755 GLY
-764 RPSHRIRSRRDE
+764 SRGVE
-776 GNIPHA
+776 
-782 L
+782 

>member
-19 NGADAVYLGADTFN
+19 NGADAIYLGADTFN
-33 ARMNARN
+33 ARINARN

-72 MPRAAELIRMAA
+72 MPRAAELIRLAA
-84 SCGVDAFIVQDLGM
+84 SCGVDAFIVQDLGV

-121 LEGVLEAAAL
+121 LEGVMEAAAL

-255 NGGKLTQADLQ
+255 NGSKLTQADLQ

-400 RRDAIAELTAKRGR
+400 RRDVIAELTAKRGR

-648 GMGLWALRLQFTTEI
+648 GMGLWALRLQFTTEN
-663 SPQAG
+663 
-668 TDEAYRPAV
+668 
-677 YRPCGRCGRDDGQ
+677 
-690 VASCPAGGHA
+690 
-700 RQPSESADHR
+700 PSEIDKVLMDYQ
-710 RRRICGRYRHCC
+710 GRAVFD
-722 RYHRGH
+722 
-728 RRPRTGKTPLGA
+728 A
-740 GSTGHAPPALRQDAR
+740 GSYTR
-755 GRDRSVRMQ
+755 GLY
-764 RPSHRIRSRRDE
+764 SRGVE
-776 GNIPHA
+776 
-782 L
+782 

>member
-400 RRDAIAELTAKRGR
+400 RRDVIAELTAKRGR

-615 GEEFPIV
+615 GVEFPIV

-648 GMGLWALRLQFTTEI
+648 GMGLWALRLQFTTEN
-663 SPQAG
+663 
-668 TDEAYRPAV
+668 
-677 YRPCGRCGRDDGQ
+677 
-690 VASCPAGGHA
+690 
-700 RQPSESADHR
+700 PSEIDKVLMDYQ
-710 RRRICGRYRHCC
+710 GRAVFD
-722 RYHRGH
+722 
-728 RRPRTGKTPLGA
+728 A
-740 GSTGHAPPALRQDAR
+740 GSYTR
-755 GRDRSVRMQ
+755 GLY
-764 RPSHRIRSRRDE
+764 SRGVE
-776 GNIPHA
+776 
-782 L
+782 

>member
-72 MPRAAELIRMAA
+72 MPRAAELIRLAA

-255 NGGKLTQADLQ
+255 NGGKLTPSDLQ

-278 DGYFKGQTGSD
+278 DGYFRGQTGSD
-289 MFGRRQESEDTADLF
+289 MFGRRQEGEDTADLF

-315 TQRIG
+315 PQRIG

-326 IHRGQPARLA
+326 IRRGEPAQLA
-336 VEDPDGNLCRTYGPV
+336 VEDPDGNLCRARGPV
-351 PEQAVYRSLTAQ
+351 PEQAVYRSLTPQ

-375 PYLCTSVRSSLDP
+375 PYLCTAVRSSLDP

-400 RRDAIAELTAKRGR
+400 RRDVIAELTAKRGR
-414 AEKPHLN
+414 AAPARLN
-421 AYDEPPRYDGISGE
+421 AYDEPPRYDGIAGE
-435 PQLTVAVR
+435 PQLTIAVR
-443 TADQITSRMLSMKPT
+443 TAGQITSRMLSMKPT
-458 VLYVPLSELV
+458 VLYVPLSELA
-468 EHPEL
+468 EHPDL
-473 RQRVG
+473 RQRVS

-492 SGELVP
+492 SGELAPV
-498 IARQLRTVYDMG
+498 ARQLRTVYEMG

-577 EVLIYG
+577 ELLIYG

-591 NCVIKNRTGT
+591 NCVMKNRTGI
-601 CTCQTGTVRLVDRV
+601 CACQTGTVRLVDRV

-636 KLYLLDKKDAFR
+636 KLYLLDKKDALR
-648 GMGLWALRLQFTTEI
+648 GMGLWALRLQFTTENPGEI
-663 SPQAG
+663 DKVLMDYQG
-668 TDEAYRPAV
+668 RAV
-677 YRPCGRCGRDDGQ
+677 FD
-690 VASCPAGGHA
+690 
-700 RQPSESADHR
+700 
-710 RRRICGRYRHCC
+710 
-722 RYHRGH
+722 
-728 RRPRTGKTPLGA
+728 A
-740 GSTGHAPPALRQDAR
+740 GSYTR
-755 GRDRSVRMQ
+755 GLY
-764 RPSHRIRSRRDE
+764 SRGVE
-776 GNIPHA
+776 
-782 L
+782 

>member
-400 RRDAIAELTAKRGR
+400 RRDVIAELTAKRGR

-435 PQLTVAVR
+435 PQLTAAVR

-648 GMGLWALRLQFTTEI
+648 GMGLWALRLQFTTEN
-663 SPQAG
+663 
-668 TDEAYRPAV
+668 
-677 YRPCGRCGRDDGQ
+677 
-690 VASCPAGGHA
+690 
-700 RQPSESADHR
+700 PSEIDKVLMDYQ
-710 RRRICGRYRHCC
+710 GRAVFD
-722 RYHRGH
+722 
-728 RRPRTGKTPLGA
+728 A
-740 GSTGHAPPALRQDAR
+740 GSYTR
-755 GRDRSVRMQ
+755 GLY
-764 RPSHRIRSRRDE
+764 SRGVE
-776 GNIPHA
+776 
-782 L
+782 

>member
-33 ARMNARN
+33 ARINARN

-72 MPRAAELIRMAA
+72 MPRAAELIRLAT

-121 LEGVLEAAAL
+121 LEGVMEAAAL

-255 NGGKLTQADLQ
+255 NGGKLMPSDLQ

-278 DGYFKGQTGSD
+278 DGYFRGQTGSD
-289 MFGRRQESEDTADLF
+289 MFGRRQEGEDTADLF

-315 TQRIG
+315 PQRIG

-326 IHRGQPARLA
+326 IRRGEPAQLA
-336 VEDPDGNLCRTYGPV
+336 VEDPDGNLCRTRGPV
-351 PEQAVYRSLTAQ
+351 PEQAVYRSLTPQ

-375 PYLCTSVRSSLDP
+375 PYLCTAVRSSLDP

-400 RRDAIAELTAKRGR
+400 RRDVIAELTAKRGR
-414 AEKPHLN
+414 AAPARLN
-421 AYDEPPRYDGISGE
+421 AYDEPPRYDGIAGE
-435 PQLTVAVR
+435 PQLTIAVR
-443 TADQITSRMLSMKPT
+443 TAGQITSRMLSMKPT
-458 VLYVPLSELV
+458 VLYVPLSELA
-468 EHPEL
+468 EHPDL
-473 RQRVG
+473 PQRVS

-492 SGELVP
+492 SGELAPV
-498 IARQLRTVYDMG
+498 ARQLRTVYEMG

-537 LNIVNSRAMR
+537 LNIVNSRAIR

-577 EVLIYG
+577 ELLIYG

-591 NCVIKNRTGT
+591 NCVMKNRTGI
-601 CTCQTGTVRLVDRV
+601 CACQTGTVRLVDRV

-636 KLYLLDKKDAFR
+636 KLYLLDKKDALR
-648 GMGLWALRLQFTTEI
+648 GMGLWALRLQFTTENPGEI
-663 SPQAG
+663 DKVLMDYQG
-668 TDEAYRPAV
+668 RAV
-677 YRPCGRCGRDDGQ
+677 FD
-690 VASCPAGGHA
+690 
-700 RQPSESADHR
+700 
-710 RRRICGRYRHCC
+710 
-722 RYHRGH
+722 
-728 RRPRTGKTPLGA
+728 A
-740 GSTGHAPPALRQDAR
+740 GSYTR
-755 GRDRSVRMQ
+755 GLY
-764 RPSHRIRSRRDE
+764 SRGVE
-776 GNIPHA
+776 
-782 L
+782 

>member
-72 MPRAAELIRMAA
+72 MPRAAELIRLAA

-121 LEGVLEAAAL
+121 LEGVMEAAAL

-255 NGGKLTQADLQ
+255 NGGKLMPSDLQ

-278 DGYFKGQTGSD
+278 DGYFRGQTGSD
-289 MFGRRQESEDTADLF
+289 MFGRRQEGEDTADLF

-315 TQRIG
+315 PQRIG

-326 IHRGQPARLA
+326 IRRGEPAQLA
-336 VEDPDGNLCRTYGPV
+336 VEDPDGNLCRTRGPV
-351 PEQAVYRSLTAQ
+351 PEQAVYRSLTPQ

-375 PYLCTSVRSSLDP
+375 PYLCTAVRSSLDP

-400 RRDAIAELTAKRGR
+400 RRDVIAELTAKRGR
-414 AEKPHLN
+414 AAPARLN
-421 AYDEPPRYDGISGE
+421 AYDEPPRYDGIAGE
-435 PQLTVAVR
+435 PQLTIAVR
-443 TADQITSRMLSMKPT
+443 TAGQITSRMLSMKPT
-458 VLYVPLSELV
+458 VLYVPLSELA
-468 EHPEL
+468 EHPDL
-473 RQRVG
+473 PQRVS

-492 SGELVP
+492 SGELAPV
-498 IARQLRTVYDMG
+498 ARQLRTVYEMG

-577 EVLIYG
+577 ELLIYG

-591 NCVIKNRTGT
+591 NCVMKNRTGI
-601 CTCQTGTVRLVDRV
+601 CACQTGTVRLVDRV

-636 KLYLLDKKDAFR
+636 KLYLLDKKDALR
-648 GMGLWALRLQFTTEI
+648 GMGLWALRLQFTTENPGEI
-663 SPQAG
+663 DKVLMDYQG
-668 TDEAYRPAV
+668 RAV
-677 YRPCGRCGRDDGQ
+677 FD
-690 VASCPAGGHA
+690 
-700 RQPSESADHR
+700 
-710 RRRICGRYRHCC
+710 
-722 RYHRGH
+722 
-728 RRPRTGKTPLGA
+728 A
-740 GSTGHAPPALRQDAR
+740 GSYTR
-755 GRDRSVRMQ
+755 GLY
-764 RPSHRIRSRRDE
+764 SRGVE
-776 GNIPHA
+776 
-782 L
+782 

>member
-121 LEGVLEAAAL
+121 LEGVLGAAAL

-400 RRDAIAELTAKRGR
+400 RRDVIAELTAKRGR

-648 GMGLWALRLQFTTEI
+648 GMGLWALRLQFTTEN
-663 SPQAG
+663 
-668 TDEAYRPAV
+668 
-677 YRPCGRCGRDDGQ
+677 
-690 VASCPAGGHA
+690 
-700 RQPSESADHR
+700 PSEIDKVLMDYQ
-710 RRRICGRYRHCC
+710 GRAVFD
-722 RYHRGH
+722 
-728 RRPRTGKTPLGA
+728 A
-740 GSTGHAPPALRQDAR
+740 GSYTR
-755 GRDRSVRMQ
+755 GLY
-764 RPSHRIRSRRDE
+764 SRGVE
-776 GNIPHA
+776 
-782 L
+782 

>member
-72 MPRAAELIRMAA
+72 MPRAAELIRLAA
-84 SCGVDAFIVQDLGM
+84 SCGVDAFIVQDLGV

-255 NGGKLTQADLQ
+255 NGGKLTPSDLQ

-278 DGYFKGQTGSD
+278 DGYFRGQTGSD
-289 MFGRRQESEDTADLF
+289 MFGRRQEGEDTADLF

-315 TQRIG
+315 PQRIG

-326 IHRGQPARLA
+326 IRRGEPAQLA
-336 VEDPDGNLCRTYGPV
+336 VEDPDGNLCRTRGPV
-351 PEQAVYRSLTAQ
+351 PEQAVYRSLTPQ

-375 PYLCTSVRSSLDP
+375 PYLCTAVRSSLDP

-400 RRDAIAELTAKRGR
+400 RRDVIAELTAKRGR
-414 AEKPHLN
+414 AAPARLN
-421 AYDEPPRYDGISGE
+421 AYDEPPRYDGIAGE
-435 PQLTVAVR
+435 PQLTIAVR
-443 TADQITSRMLSMKPT
+443 TAGQITSRMLSMKPT
-458 VLYVPLSELV
+458 VLYVPLSELA
-468 EHPEL
+468 EHPDL
-473 RQRVG
+473 PQRVS
-478 VETQLAAILPRVIW
+478 VETQLAAVLPRVIW
-492 SGELVP
+492 SGELAP
-498 IARQLRTVYDMG
+498 IARQLRTVYEMG

-577 EVLIYG
+577 ELLIYG

-591 NCVIKNRTGT
+591 NCVMKNRTGI
-601 CTCQTGTVRLVDRV
+601 CACQTGTVRLVDRV

-636 KLYLLDKKDAFR
+636 KLYLLDKKDALR
-648 GMGLWALRLQFTTEI
+648 GMGLWALRLQFTTENPGEI
-663 SPQAG
+663 DKVLMDYQG
-668 TDEAYRPAV
+668 RAV
-677 YRPCGRCGRDDGQ
+677 FD
-690 VASCPAGGHA
+690 
-700 RQPSESADHR
+700 
-710 RRRICGRYRHCC
+710 
-722 RYHRGH
+722 
-728 RRPRTGKTPLGA
+728 A
-740 GSTGHAPPALRQDAR
+740 GSYTR
-755 GRDRSVRMQ
+755 GLY
-764 RPSHRIRSRRDE
+764 SRGVE
-776 GNIPHA
+776 
-782 L
+782 

>member
-19 NGADAVYLGADTFN
+19 NGADAVYLGADSFN

-72 MPRAAELIRMAA
+72 MPRAAELIRLAA
-84 SCGVDAFIVQDLGM
+84 SCGVDAFIVQDLGV

-121 LEGVLEAAAL
+121 LEGVMEAAAL

-255 NGGKLTQADLQ
+255 NGGKLTPSDLQ

-278 DGYFKGQTGSD
+278 DGYFRGQTGSD
-289 MFGRRQESEDTADLF
+289 MFGRRQEGEDTADLF

-315 TQRIG
+315 PQRIG

-326 IHRGQPARLA
+326 IRRGEPAQLA
-336 VEDPDGNLCRTYGPV
+336 VEDPDGNLCRTRGPV
-351 PEQAVYRSLTAQ
+351 PEQAVYRSLTPQ

-375 PYLCTSVRSSLDP
+375 PYLCTAVRSSLDP

-400 RRDAIAELTAKRGR
+400 RRDVIAELTAKRGR
-414 AEKPHLN
+414 AAPARLN
-421 AYDEPPRYDGISGE
+421 AYDEPPRYDGIAGE
-435 PQLTVAVR
+435 PQLTIAVR
-443 TADQITSRMLSMKPT
+443 TAGQITSRMLSMKPT
-458 VLYVPLSELV
+458 VLYVPLSELA
-468 EHPEL
+468 EHPDL
-473 RQRVG
+473 PQRVS

-492 SGELVP
+492 SGELAPV
-498 IARQLRTVYDMG
+498 ARQLRTVYEMG

-577 EVLIYG
+577 ELLIYG

-591 NCVIKNRTGT
+591 NCVMKNRTGI
-601 CTCQTGTVRLVDRV
+601 CACQTGTVRLVDRV

-636 KLYLLDKKDAFR
+636 KLYLLDKKDALR
-648 GMGLWALRLQFTTEI
+648 GMGLWALRLQFTTENPGEI
-663 SPQAG
+663 DKVLMDYQG
-668 TDEAYRPAV
+668 RAV
-677 YRPCGRCGRDDGQ
+677 FD
-690 VASCPAGGHA
+690 
-700 RQPSESADHR
+700 
-710 RRRICGRYRHCC
+710 
-722 RYHRGH
+722 
-728 RRPRTGKTPLGA
+728 A
-740 GSTGHAPPALRQDAR
+740 GSYTR
-755 GRDRSVRMQ
+755 GLY
-764 RPSHRIRSRRDE
+764 SRGVE
-776 GNIPHA
+776 
-782 L
+782 